1 MTTEKAT
8 NGNPFL
14 DFDVTKIM
22 SEFDPAKFAGQFAKF
37 ADQYNIPGF
46 DVDSVL
52 ETQRRNFEALTAA
65 NQAAVEGV
73 RALAKRQSEI
83 LQQTMD
89 AAQKAVSQFGKA
101 GTPQDT
107 AAKQAEIAKTVFEKA
122 IANSQELAQLAA
134 KSNAEAT
141 QLITA
146 RISEGL
152 GEIQAL
158 AKNLNK

>member
-37 ADQYNIPGF
+37 ADQYNVPGF
-46 DVDSVL
+46 DVGKVL
-52 ETQRRNFEALTAA
+52 ETQRRNIEALTAA

-73 RALAKRQSEI
+73 RAMAKRQSEI
-83 LQQTMD
+83 LQQTLD
-89 AAQKAVSQFGKA
+89 AAKKAVTQLGQA
-101 GTPQDT
+101 GTPQD
-107 AAKQAEIAKTVFEKA
+107 AAIKQAEIAKTGFEQA
-122 IANSQELAQLAA
+122 IANSRELAQLAA

-141 QLITA
+141 EAISA

-158 AKNLNK
+158 AKSFNK